1 MIQKARYF
9 RIGLF
14 VLAATGA
21 AIAGVIALGAG
32 TLFRDKIRFETY
44 FDESVHGL
52 DVGAP
57 VKFRGVRIGAV
68 EKIVF
73 VSALYPTKED
83 RHSREVAVVVA
94 LSPGILRGRSMAEFE
109 EDIGHRIRE
118 GMRVRLASAGLTG
131 GMYLEADYVDPVRF
145 PLVQPIW
152 TPQYTYFPSTPSTGT
167 RVMETIQAVLTQI
180 QGMRIEE
187 LSSEIRGAI
196 ADLRAA
202 IKNDITPTLQ
212 QIGKAS
218 AEVPET
224 LVEVR
229 KLAGEIDAFVRKFTT
244 IIEKDIAPAAAQAN
258 RTFKRADQLVTSQ
271 QDAIDQILDNLRV
284 ASSDLKELTGT
295 AKKYPATVLF
305 GEPPPKKE
313 KP

>member
-1 MIQKARYF
+1 
-9 RIGLF
+9 
-14 VLAATGA
+14 
-21 AIAGVIALGAG
+21 
-32 TLFRDKIRFETY
+32 
-44 FDESVHGL
+44 
-52 DVGAP
+52 
-57 VKFRGVRIGAV
+57 
-68 EKIVF
+68 
-73 VSALYPTKED
+73 
-83 RHSREVAVVVA
+83 
-94 LSPGILRGRSMAEFE
+94 
-109 EDIGHRIRE
+109 
-118 GMRVRLASAGLTG
+118 
-131 GMYLEADYVDPVRF
+131 MYLEADYVDPVRF
-145 PLVQPIW
+145 PLVQPVW

-180 QGMRIEE
+180 QGMRVEE

-196 ADLRAA
+196 SDLRAA

>member
-21 AIAGVIALGAG
+21 AIVGVVALGAG
-32 TLFRDKIRFETY
+32 TLFQSKIRLETY

-52 DVGAP
+52 EVGAP
-57 VKFRGVRIGAV
+57 VKYRGVRIGAV
-68 EKIVF
+68 EKIAF
-73 VSALYPTKED
+73 VSALYPTNED
-83 RHSREVAVVVA
+83 RHAREVAVVVA

-131 GMYLEADYVDPVRF
+131 GMYLEADYVDPERF
-145 PLVQPIW
+145 PLVQLAW
-152 TPQYTYFPSTPSTGT
+152 TPQYAHFPSAPSTGT
-167 RVMETIQAVLTQI
+167 RVMESVQAVLAQI
-180 QGMRIEE
+180 QGMKIEE
-187 LSSEIRGAI
+187 LSSEIRGALV
-196 ADLRAA
+196 DLRAA

-212 QIGKAS
+212 QISKAS

-224 LVEVR
+224 LGEVR
-229 KLAGEIDAFVRKFTT
+229 KLAGEIDAFVRKFTA
-244 IIEKDIAPAAAQAN
+244 IVEKDIAPVAAQAN
-258 RTFKRADQLVTSQ
+258 RTFRRADQMIAGQ

-305 GEPPPKKE
+305 GDPPPKKE

>member
-14 VLAATGA
+14 VLVATGA
-21 AIAGVIALGAG
+21 AIAGVVALGAG
-32 TLFRDKIRFETY
+32 TLFRSKIRFETY

-52 DVGAP
+52 EVGAP

-73 VSALYPTKED
+73 VSALYPLNED
-83 RHSREVAVVVA
+83 KHSREVAVVVA
-94 LSPGILRGRSMAEFE
+94 LSPGIMRGRSVAEFE
-109 EDIGHRIRE
+109 EDIGHRIRD

-131 GMYLEADYVDPVRF
+131 GMYLEADYVDPERF
-145 PLVQPIW
+145 PLVQPAW
-152 TPQYTYFPSTPSTGT
+152 TPQYAHFPSAPSTGT
-167 RVMETIQAVLTQI
+167 RLMESVQAVLAQI
-180 QGMRIEE
+180 QGMKIEE

-196 ADLRAA
+196 ADLRGA

-212 QIGKAS
+212 RIGQAS

-229 KLAGEIDAFVRKFTT
+229 KLAGEIDEFVRKFTA
-244 IIEKDIAPAAAQAN
+244 ILEKDIAPVAAQAN
-258 RTFKRADQLVTSQ
+258 RTFKRAGQVIMGQ

-284 ASSDLKELTGT
+284 VSSELKELTGT
-295 AKKYPATVLF
+295 AKKYPSSVLF
-305 GEPPPKKE
+305 GDPPPRKE